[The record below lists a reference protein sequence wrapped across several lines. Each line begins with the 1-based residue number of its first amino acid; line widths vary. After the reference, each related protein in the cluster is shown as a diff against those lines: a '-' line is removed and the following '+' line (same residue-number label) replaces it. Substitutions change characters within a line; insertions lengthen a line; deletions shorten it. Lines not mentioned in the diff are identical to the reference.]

1 MPYITLS
8 LCHGGSVFLAHLT
21 VTQRV
26 ISGTILSLLYSS
38 HSSRCLLTFTFQT
51 SSLKPLGKLE
61 PNLVGMLIG

>member
-1 MPYITLS
+1 MSRWKGHFRYNI
-8 LCHGGSVFLAHLT
+8 
-21 VTQRV
+21 V
-26 ISGTILSLLYSS
+26 IVIQYVS